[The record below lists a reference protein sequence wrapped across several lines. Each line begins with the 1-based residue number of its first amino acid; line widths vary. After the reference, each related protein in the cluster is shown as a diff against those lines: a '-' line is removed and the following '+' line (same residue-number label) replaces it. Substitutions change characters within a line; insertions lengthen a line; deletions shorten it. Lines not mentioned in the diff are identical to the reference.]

1 MVRGHIRRF
10 AGFLAVVSSAP
21 GQWTIEESHST
32 ASLRGI
38 HNAGSGIAWASGTQ
52 GTVLRTTDDGKTWQR
67 CAIPPNAADLD
78 FRGVQAFDGN
88 TAFVMS
94 SGKGDLSRIYKT
106 TDGCQNW
113 TLAFTNPDA
122 EGFFDA
128 IKVSPSG
135 GVIVGDPVEGRFAVF
150 ASIGGSVEWKRL
162 ISRDVPAA
170 LAGEGLFAA
179 SNSSMVAD
187 GPHPRAFVTGGR
199 SGAAL
204 ISIGA
209 QGGARTK
216 LPLAASDSG
225 GGFSMTVRGSRD
237 SMIVGGDYNQPD
249 ESRGTAVFVHGGAVT
264 IPSIPPHGYRSA
276 VAWDAP
282 AKTWIAVGPNGTDVS
297 SDDGKTWRALHPG
310 KDDAPDADK
319 NWNALSLPYA
329 VGTNGRIGR
338 LTARRK
344 GF

>member
-1 MVRGHIRRF
+1 VVRGHIRRF
-10 AGFLAVVSSAP
+10 AAFLAVVSSAP
-21 GQWTIEESHST
+21 CQWIIQESHST

-67 CAIPPNAADLD
+67 CAVPPNAAELD
-78 FRGVQAFDGN
+78 FRGVQAFDAN
-88 TAFVMS
+88 IAFVMS

-106 TDGCQNW
+106 TDGCRSW
-113 TLAFTNPDA
+113 MLMFTNPDV

-128 IKVSPSG
+128 IRVSPSG
-135 GVIVGDPVEGRFAVF
+135 GVVVGDPVDGRFAIFVLDK
-150 ASIGGSVEWKRL
+150 SGDRWRRSPENRI
-162 ISRDVPAA
+162 PAA

-179 SNSSMVAD
+179 SNSSIVAD
-187 GPHPRAFVTGGR
+187 GPHLRASVTGGR

-204 ISIGA
+204 ISGR
-209 QGGARTK
+209 ARTK
-216 LPLAASDSG
+216 LPLVASDSG
-225 GGFSMTVRGSRD
+225 GGFSIAVRGSRD
-237 SMIVGGDYNQPD
+237 SMIVGGDYRQPD
-249 ESRGTAVFVHGGAVT
+249 ESRGTAVFVHGGTVT
-264 IPSIPPHGYRSA
+264 VPSIPPHGYRSA

-282 AKTWIAVGPNGTDVS
+282 SKTWIAVGPNGTDVS
-297 SDDGKTWRALHPG
+297 SDDGKTWLALHPG

-329 VGTNGRIGR
+329 VGPNGRIGSLR
-338 LTARRK
+338 ARRN